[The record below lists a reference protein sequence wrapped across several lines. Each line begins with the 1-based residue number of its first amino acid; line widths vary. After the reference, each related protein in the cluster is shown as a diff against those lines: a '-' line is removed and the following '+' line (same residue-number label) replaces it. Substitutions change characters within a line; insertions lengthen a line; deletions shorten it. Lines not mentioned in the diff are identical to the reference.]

1 MTIIMGRQLV
11 KSKRGFIGSI
21 PRIVTLRNSPLT
33 PDSVLRL
40 EKRHGRPAGLLEQ
53 GLHDRHID

>member
-11 KSKRGFIGSI
+11 KSKRGFISSI
-21 PRIVTLRNSPLT
+21 QRVVTLRNSPLT

-40 EKRHGRPAGLLEQ
+40 EKRRGRPAGPLEP
-53 GLHDRHID
+53 GLHYCHTD